1 MKQWHKRVASVSGF
15 SLMEVLIAL
24 FLTTLITTAAFKAY
38 ITQHKNY
45 LIQDDITEIQQGA
58 RASIDE
64 LTKQIR
70 MAGYAL
76 PYGLPSIIAANT
88 NPDTITISYHQEG
101 CDTYLS
107 APMPQTSSEL
117 KCGTDISCFS
127 PSQWVYIWE
136 PDSAKGEWFEI
147 SWVQPSSGHLQ
158 HRNSDL
164 GRKYGTKSTILSLTR
179 VQFYIDR
186 TDPNHPN
193 LMMKA
198 VGKDPQVYAENITDL
213 QFRYKLSNG
222 TIVDVPPTV
231 EDIREV
237 LITVTG
243 RSANPDPDR
252 PHGDQYRFRT
262 YSSSVSLRNLNV

>member
-1 MKQWHKRVASVSGF
+1 MKRWHKRVAGASGF
-15 SLMEVLIAL
+15 SLIEVLIAL

-76 PYGLPSIIAANT
+76 PYGLPSIIAGNT
-88 NPDTITISYHQEG
+88 DPDTITITYHQDG

-107 APMPQTSSEL
+107 DPMPLPSSEL

-127 PSQWVYIWE
+127 SGQWVYIWE

-147 SWVQPSSGHLQ
+147 SEVQAAAFHLQ
-158 HRNSDL
+158 HRESSL
-164 GRKYGTKSTILSLTR
+164 GRKYGAKSTILSMAR
-179 VQFYIDR
+179 VQFYIDN
-186 TDPNHPN
+186 TDPDHPN

-198 VGKDPQVYAENITDL
+198 VGRDPQVYAENITDL
-213 QFRYKLSNG
+213 QFQYKLSNG
-222 TIVDVPPTV
+222 TIVDVPPIV

-237 LITVTG
+237 IIVVTG

-252 PHGDQYRFRT
+252 PDGDQYRFRT
-262 YSSSVSLRNLNV
+262 YTSSVSLRNLNV

>member
-1 MKQWHKRVASVSGF
+1 MKRWHKRVASVSGF

-76 PYGLPSIIAANT
+76 PYGLPSIIASNT
-88 NPDTITISYHQEG
+88 NPDTITVSYHNDG
-101 CDTYLS
+101 CDTWLNV
-107 APMPQTSSEL
+107 PMPQTSSEL
-117 KCGTDISCFS
+117 TCGSDVSCFS
-127 PSQWVYIWE
+127 ADQWVYIWE

-147 SWVQPSSGHLQ
+147 SWVQTATNTVQ
-158 HRNSDL
+158 HKVGNLS
-164 GRKYGTKSTILSLTR
+164 RKYGNKSTVLSLNR
-179 VQFYIDR
+179 VQFFIDR
-186 TDPNHPN
+186 TNPDHPN
-193 LMMKA
+193 LMMQA
-198 VGKDPQVYAENITDL
+198 VGRDPQVYAENITDL

-222 TIVDVPPTV
+222 AIVDVPPTA

-237 LITVTG
+237 MITVTG

-252 PHGDQYRFRT
+252 PEGSKYRFRT
-262 YSSSVSLRNLNV
+262 YTSSVSLRNLNV